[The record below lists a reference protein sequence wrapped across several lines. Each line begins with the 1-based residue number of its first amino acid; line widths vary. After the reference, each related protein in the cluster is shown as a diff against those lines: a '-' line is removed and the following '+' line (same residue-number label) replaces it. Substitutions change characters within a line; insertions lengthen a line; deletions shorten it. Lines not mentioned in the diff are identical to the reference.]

1 MFGDFGYSE
10 EGQLGKPYNFKLL
23 KRLAAYAFPYKKTV
37 IAGLLFSILITL
49 FDLAAPYLTKIAIDR
64 YILSS
69 WYQIDSEKAIN
80 PRDRKILQTYQT
92 LFIQD
97 KSKSGFFISNKNLK
111 KIDPAELHRLRE
123 KKILLSERFYR
134 FNTEQRDL
142 IPAPYK
148 KAILRMDDGWSMIP
162 YKLLERL
169 PEKDRVKIRSGD
181 LTGVA
186 VLAALFFFLLLLS
199 IGFGYGEYYLL
210 EFTGQRIMLDI
221 RLELFKKMQSQAVRF
236 FDKHPVG
243 RLVTRVSNDIENLN
257 EMFKSVLITVF
268 KDLFILLG
276 ILIVMVSINY
286 QLALICI
293 ALLPFIFGITI
304 LFSTMAR
311 EAFRELRTT
320 VAKIN
325 VFLQERI
332 RGMKVI
338 QLFIQETSQSRI
350 FARINQEN
358 YLAGMKQIRVFA
370 VFMPLMEMI
379 SSIAVA
385 VLIWYGGGKV
395 IQEELTLG
403 SLVAFISYIQM
414 FFKPVRDISEKYN
427 IMQQAMASMERIFEY
442 IDQEDI
448 ISEPANP
455 VLPETIRGHLIFEN
469 VHFRY
474 GDGPQVLKDIS
485 FEIKPG
491 ETVAIVGSTGSG
503 KTTLSNLIERFYDPD
518 KGRILLDGVDL
529 RQWPLGRLRE
539 TVGICQQDVFIFAG
553 TITENISLG
562 REDLGEKQIK
572 DAAET
577 ANARP
582 FIEKLPGGFDREISE
597 GGSTLSAGQRQL
609 LSFARALAGNPRLLI
624 LDEATSSVDPET
636 EQLIQDAIL
645 RMTEE
650 RTTIIVAHRPST
662 IKYADRVLI
671 MKDGCLTVRDRL
683 ETLDKKAGY

>member
-1 MFGDFGYSE
+1 MFGDYGYSE
-10 EGQLGKPYNFKLL
+10 EGELGKPYNLRLL
-23 KRLAAYAFPYKKTV
+23 KRLAGYAFPYGKTV
-37 IAGLLFSILITL
+37 AAGLLFSILITL
-49 FDLAAPYLTKIAIDR
+49 FDLAAPYLTKIAIDQ

-69 WYQIDSEKAIN
+69 WYGVDSERTVD
-80 PRDRKILQTYQT
+80 PQDRNILKKYRR

-97 KSKSGFFISNKNLK
+97 KDKSWLFISNENLK
-111 KIDPAELHRLRE
+111 DIDPAELHLLKE
-123 KKILLSERFYR
+123 KGILSPERYYR
-134 FNTEQRDL
+134 FNTEKQSLLPDQ
-142 IPAPYK
+142 AK
-148 KAILRMDDGWSMIP
+148 KSVLQMNDGWSMIP
-162 YKLLERL
+162 YRLLENL
-169 PEKDRVKIRSGD
+169 PEKDLIKIRESD

-186 VLAALFFFLLLLS
+186 LLAALFFFMLLLS

-210 EFTGQRIMLDI
+210 ESTGQRIMLDI

-236 FDKHPVG
+236 FDKNPVG

-276 ILIVMVSINY
+276 ILIVMVTINY
-286 QLALICI
+286 RLALICI

-311 EAFRELRTT
+311 EAFREMRAT

-325 VFLQERI
+325 TFLQERI

-338 QLFIQETSQSRI
+338 QLFIREKSQMEI
-350 FARINQEN
+350 FARINREN

-427 IMQQAMASMERIFEY
+427 IMQQAMASTERIFEY
-442 IDQEDI
+442 IDQDDVIPET
-448 ISEPANP
+448 ANP
-455 VLPETIRGHLIFEN
+455 VLPEKIRGHLIFKN
-469 VHFRY
+469 VSFGY
-474 GDGPQVLKDIS
+474 DEGQPVLKDVS
-485 FEIKPG
+485 FEVKPG
-491 ETVAIVGSTGSG
+491 ETIAIVGSTGSG
-503 KTTLSNLIERFYDPD
+503 KTTLANLIERFYDPD
-518 KGRILLDGVDL
+518 EGAIMLDGVDL
-529 RQWPLGRLRE
+529 RKWSMGKLKT
-539 TVGICQQDVFIFAG
+539 TVGICLQDVFVFAG
-553 TITENISLG
+553 SISENISLG
-562 REDLGEKQIK
+562 REDLGSEQIRI
-572 DAAET
+572 AAET
-577 ANARP
+577 ANALS
-582 FIEKLPGGFDREISE
+582 FIERLPDGFEQEVSE
-597 GGSTLSAGQRQL
+597 GGSTLSGGQRQL

-636 EQLIQDAIL
+636 EQLIQEAIL
-645 RMTEE
+645 KMAQK

-662 IKYADRVLI
+662 IKHADRVLV
-671 MKDGCLTVRDRL
+671 MGDGFLTVKD
-683 ETLDKKAGY
+683 

>member
-10 EGQLGKPYNFKLL
+10 EGQLGKPYNLKLL

-37 IAGLLFSILITL
+37 AAGLLFSILITL

-69 WYQIDSEKAIN
+69 WYRIDSERAIN
-80 PRDRKILQTYQT
+80 PPDRKILREYRT

-97 KSKSGFFISNKNLK
+97 KSKAGFFISNKNLK

-123 KKILLSERFYR
+123 NKILLSERFYR
-134 FNTEQRDL
+134 FNTAKRDL
-142 IPAPYK
+142 IPDPYK
-148 KAILRMDDGWSMIP
+148 KAILHMDDGWSMIP
-162 YKLLERL
+162 YKLLEKL
-169 PEKDRVKIRSGD
+169 PEKDRVKIRGGD

-286 QLALICI
+286 QLALICV

-338 QLFIQETSQSRI
+338 QLFIQEASQSRI

-442 IDQEDI
+442 IDQEDVI
-448 ISEPANP
+448 PEPANP
-455 VLPETIRGHLIFEN
+455 VLPETIRGHLIFQN

-474 GDGPQVLKDIS
+474 GDGPKVLKDIS

-491 ETVAIVGSTGSG
+491 ETVAIVGATGSG

-518 KGRILLDGVDL
+518 EGRILLDGVDL
-529 RQWPLGRLRE
+529 RQWPPGKLRE
-539 TVGICQQDVFIFAG
+539 TIGICQQDVFIFAG

-562 REDLGEKQIK
+562 REDLSLEQIRN
-572 DAAET
+572 AAET

-582 FIEKLPGGFDREISE
+582 FIEELPGRV
-597 GGSTLSAGQRQL
+597 RP
-609 LSFARALAGNPRLLI
+609 GN
-624 LDEATSSVDPET
+624 
-636 EQLIQDAIL
+636 Q
-645 RMTEE
+645 
-650 RTTIIVAHRPST
+650 
-662 IKYADRVLI
+662 
-671 MKDGCLTVRDRL
+671 
-683 ETLDKKAGY
+683 

>member
-10 EGQLGKPYNFKLL
+10 EGQLGKPYNLKLL
-23 KRLAAYAFPYKKTV
+23 RRLAAYALPYKKTV
-37 IAGLLFSILITL
+37 LAGLLFSILITL
-49 FDLAAPYLTKIAIDR
+49 FDLAAPYLTKIAIDQ

-69 WYQIDSEKAIN
+69 WYQIDSEKTVN
-80 PRDRKILQTYQT
+80 SQDQNILEKYRA
-92 LFIQD
+92 LFIED
-97 KSKSGFFISNKNLK
+97 KDESWFFISNENLK
-111 KIDPAELHRLRE
+111 KIDPAELQRLRM
-123 KKILLSERFYR
+123 KGILSPERFYR
-134 FNTEQRDL
+134 FNTEKRDL
-142 IPAPYK
+142 IPEPFK
-148 KAILRMDDGWSMIP
+148 KAILQMDDGWSMIP
-162 YKLLERL
+162 YKLLETL
-169 PEKDRVKIRSGD
+169 PEKDLIKIRGGD
-181 LTGVA
+181 LTGVG

-210 EFTGQRIMLDI
+210 ELTGQRIMLDI

-286 QLALICI
+286 KLALICI
-293 ALLPFIFGITI
+293 ALLPVIFGITI

-311 EAFRELRTT
+311 EAFREMRAT

-325 VFLQERI
+325 AFLQERI

-338 QLFIQETSQSRI
+338 QLFIQEKSQKDI

-403 SLVAFISYIQM
+403 ALVAFISYIQM

-427 IMQQAMASMERIFEY
+427 IMQQAMASTERIFEY
-442 IDQEDI
+442 IDQDDI
-448 ISEPANP
+448 IPEPANP
-455 VLPETIRGHLIFEN
+455 LAPETIRGHLIFQN

-474 GDGPQVLKDIS
+474 GDGPEVLKNVS
-485 FEIKPG
+485 FEVNPG
-491 ETVAIVGSTGSG
+491 ETIAIVGSTGSG

-518 KGRILLDGVDL
+518 EGVILLDGVDL
-529 RQWPLGRLRE
+529 RQWPMGKLRE
-539 TVGICQQDVFIFAG
+539 TVGICLQDVFVFAG
-553 TITENISLG
+553 SIAENISLG
-562 REDLGEKQIK
+562 REKLSVAQIRG
-572 DAAET
+572 AAET
-577 ANARP
+577 ANALP
-582 FIEKLPGGFDREISE
+582 FIERLPDGFDQEVSE
-597 GGSTLSAGQRQL
+597 SGSTLSAGQRQL

-636 EQLIQDAIL
+636 EQLIQEAIL

-662 IKYADRVLI
+662 IKNADRVLV
-671 MKDGCLTVRDRL
+671 MKDGCLTVRGSR
-683 ETLDKKAGY
+683 

>member
-1 MFGDFGYSE
+1 MFGDYGYSE
-10 EGQLGKPYNFKLL
+10 EGELGKPYNLRLL
-23 KRLAAYAFPYKKTV
+23 KRLAGYAFPYGKTV
-37 IAGLLFSILITL
+37 AAGLLFSILITL
-49 FDLAAPYLTKIAIDR
+49 FDLAAPYLTKIAIDQ

-69 WYQIDSEKAIN
+69 WYGADSERTVN
-80 PRDRKILQTYQT
+80 PQDRNILKKYRR

-97 KSKSGFFISNKNLK
+97 KDKSWLFISNENLK
-111 KIDPAELHRLRE
+111 DIDPAELHLL
-123 KKILLSERFYR
+123 KQKGILSPERYYR
-134 FNTEQRDL
+134 FSTEKQSLLPDQ
-142 IPAPYK
+142 AK
-148 KAILRMDDGWSMIP
+148 KSVLQMNDGWSMIP
-162 YKLLERL
+162 YRLLENL
-169 PEKDRVKIRSGD
+169 PEKDLIKIRESD

-186 VLAALFFFLLLLS
+186 LLAALFFFMLLLS

-210 EFTGQRIMLDI
+210 ESTGQRIMLDI

-236 FDKHPVG
+236 FDKNPVG

-276 ILIVMVSINY
+276 ILIVMVTINY
-286 QLALICI
+286 RLALICI

-311 EAFRELRTT
+311 EAFRELRAT

-325 VFLQERI
+325 TFLQERI

-338 QLFIQETSQSRI
+338 QLFIREKSQMEI
-350 FARINQEN
+350 FARINREN

-427 IMQQAMASMERIFEY
+427 IMQQAMASTERIFEY
-442 IDQEDI
+442 IDQDDVIPETTDPI
-448 ISEPANP
+448 
-455 VLPETIRGHLIFEN
+455 LPEKIRGHLIFKN
-469 VHFRY
+469 VSFRY
-474 GDGPQVLKDIS
+474 DEGQPVLKDVS
-485 FEIKPG
+485 FEVKPG

-503 KTTLSNLIERFYDPD
+503 KTTLANLIERFYDPD
-518 KGRILLDGVDL
+518 EGAIMLDGVDL
-529 RQWPLGRLRE
+529 RKWSMGKLKT
-539 TVGICQQDVFIFAG
+539 TVGICLQDVFVFAG
-553 TITENISLG
+553 SIAENISLG
-562 REDLGEKQIK
+562 REELSTEQIRI
-572 DAAET
+572 AAET
-577 ANARP
+577 ANALS
-582 FIEKLPGGFDREISE
+582 FIERLPGGFDQEISE

-636 EQLIQDAIL
+636 EQLIQEAIL
-645 RMTEE
+645 KMAQE

-662 IKYADRVLI
+662 IKHADRVLV
-671 MKDGCLTVRDRL
+671 MKNGHLTVR
-683 ETLDKKAGY
+683 

>member
-1 MFGDFGYSE
+1 MFGDYGYSE
-10 EGQLGKPYNFKLL
+10 EGELGKPYNLRLL
-23 KRLAAYAFPYKKTV
+23 KRLAGYAFPYGKTV
-37 IAGLLFSILITL
+37 AAGLLFSILITL
-49 FDLAAPYLTKIAIDR
+49 FDLAAPYLTKIAIDQ

-69 WYQIDSEKAIN
+69 WYGVDSERTVD
-80 PRDRKILQTYQT
+80 PQDRNILKKYRR

-97 KSKSGFFISNKNLK
+97 KDKSWLFISNENLK
-111 KIDPAELHRLRE
+111 DIDPAELHLLKE
-123 KKILLSERFYR
+123 KGILSSERYYR
-134 FNTEQRDL
+134 FSTEKQSLLPDQ
-142 IPAPYK
+142 AK
-148 KAILRMDDGWSMIP
+148 KSVLQMNDGWSMIP
-162 YKLLERL
+162 YRLLENL
-169 PEKDRVKIRSGD
+169 PEKDLIKIRESD

-186 VLAALFFFLLLLS
+186 LLAALFFFMLLLS

-210 EFTGQRIMLDI
+210 ESTGQRIMLDI

-236 FDKHPVG
+236 FDKNPVG

-276 ILIVMVSINY
+276 ILIVMVTINY
-286 QLALICI
+286 RLALICI

-311 EAFRELRTT
+311 EAFRELRAT

-325 VFLQERI
+325 TFLQERI

-338 QLFIQETSQSRI
+338 QLFIREKSQMEI
-350 FARINQEN
+350 FARINREN

-427 IMQQAMASMERIFEY
+427 IMQQAMASTERIFEY
-442 IDQEDI
+442 IDQDDVIPEIAD
-448 ISEPANP
+448 P
-455 VLPETIRGHLIFEN
+455 VLPEKIEGHLIFHN
-469 VHFRY
+469 VSFRY
-474 GDGPQVLKDIS
+474 DDGQPVLRNVS
-485 FEIKPG
+485 FEVKPG

-503 KTTLSNLIERFYDPD
+503 KTTLANLIERFYDPD
-518 KGRILLDGVDL
+518 EGAIMLDGVDL
-529 RQWPLGRLRE
+529 RKWSMGKLKT
-539 TVGICQQDVFIFAG
+539 TVGICLQDVFVFAG
-553 TITENISLG
+553 SISENISLG
-562 REDLGEKQIK
+562 REDLGSEQIRN
-572 DAAET
+572 AAET
-577 ANARP
+577 ANALS
-582 FIEKLPGGFDREISE
+582 FIERLPDGFEQEVSE
-597 GGSTLSAGQRQL
+597 GGSTLSGGQRQL

-645 RMTEE
+645 KMAQE

-662 IKYADRVLI
+662 IKHADRVLV
-671 MKDGCLTVRDRL
+671 MENGHLTVR
-683 ETLDKKAGY
+683 

>member
-10 EGQLGKPYNFKLL
+10 EGQLGKPYNLKLL
-23 KRLAAYAFPYKKTV
+23 RRLAAYASPYKKTV
-37 IAGLLFSILITL
+37 LAGLLFSILITL

-69 WYQIDSEKAIN
+69 WYRIDSEKAVSS
-80 PRDRKILQTYQT
+80 RDRKFLKEHLN

-97 KSKSGFFISNKNLK
+97 KDKSWLFISNENLK
-111 KIDPAELHRLRE
+111 KIDPAELQRLRVSR
-123 KKILLSERFYR
+123 ILLSERFYR
-134 FNTEQRDL
+134 FNTEKRNL
-142 IPAPYK
+142 IPEQDK
-148 KAILRMDDGWSMIP
+148 KALLRIDDGWSMIP
-162 YKLLERL
+162 YKLLETL
-169 PEKDRVKIRSGD
+169 PEKDRIKIRGGD

-276 ILIVMVSINY
+276 ILVIMVSINY
-286 QLALICI
+286 KLALICI
-293 ALLPFIFGITI
+293 ALLPVIFGITI

-311 EAFRELRTT
+311 EVFRELRAT

-325 VFLQERI
+325 AFLQERI

-338 QLFIQETSQSRI
+338 QLFVQETSQNRI

-370 VFMPLMEMI
+370 IFMPLMEMI
-379 SSIAVA
+379 SSLAVA
-385 VLIWYGGGKV
+385 LLIWYGGGKV

-427 IMQQAMASMERIFEY
+427 IMQQAMASTERIFEY
-442 IDQEDI
+442 IDREDI
-448 ISEPANP
+448 IPEPANP
-455 VLPETIRGHLIFEN
+455 VLPEEIRGHLIFQN
-469 VHFRY
+469 VYFRY
-474 GDGPQVLKDIS
+474 GDGPRH
-485 FEIKPG
+485 
-491 ETVAIVGSTGSG
+491 T
-503 KTTLSNLIERFYDPD
+503 
-518 KGRILLDGVDL
+518 
-529 RQWPLGRLRE
+529 
-539 TVGICQQDVFIFAG
+539 
-553 TITENISLG
+553 
-562 REDLGEKQIK
+562 
-572 DAAET
+572 
-577 ANARP
+577 
-582 FIEKLPGGFDREISE
+582 
-597 GGSTLSAGQRQL
+597 QRHFL
-609 LSFARALAGNPRLLI
+609 
-624 LDEATSSVDPET
+624 
-636 EQLIQDAIL
+636 
-645 RMTEE
+645 
-650 RTTIIVAHRPST
+650 
-662 IKYADRVLI
+662 
-671 MKDGCLTVRDRL
+671 
-683 ETLDKKAGY
+683 